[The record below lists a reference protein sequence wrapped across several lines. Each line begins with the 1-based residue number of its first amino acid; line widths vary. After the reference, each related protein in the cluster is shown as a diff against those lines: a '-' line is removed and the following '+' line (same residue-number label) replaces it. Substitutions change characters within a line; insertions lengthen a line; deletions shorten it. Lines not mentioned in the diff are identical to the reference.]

1 VAQSHALG
9 TLAVS
14 AVNRSTEFR
23 SDIEGLRA
31 VAVLLVVACHCGI
44 SWCSGGFIGVDVF
57 FVLSGYLITGL
68 LVAEIRRTSKV
79 DLPRFYARRA
89 RRLLPA
95 LLLVLLTT
103 LAAGSVIQ
111 VAQELNVA
119 ARAAR
124 ATALY
129 VSNVFFDHN
138 AADYFAPD
146 VASNPFL
153 HTWSLGVEEQFYL
166 FWPVLLILGLR
177 LGESARA
184 LAPLLTGVTILS
196 LCFCIWS
203 TFRYPTL
210 AFYELPARAWEFGI
224 GGLLTLASLPK
235 LGRAAWTI
243 VGWSGLSAILLPAFF
258 IEDGSGFPGWLA
270 TIPALG
276 TAVVLAAGTALPR
289 RGVCMLLDCRP
300 MQYLGARS
308 YSWYLW
314 HWPFI
319 VFSAAI
325 TPAIP
330 VVGRV
335 IVAAGSLG
343 AAALTYQ
350 FLERPIR
357 HNPQLAARTALS
369 LGLAAGTAIGA
380 AAIAW
385 LAVPFADRL
394 AHEPAMSPI
403 TAAVADIADMPRKQ
417 CVSLGRST
425 EVRTCIFGDPTSS
438 TDVVLFGDSHAI
450 QWFNALQLVARQAHW
465 RLVTVVK
472 SGCAASDIGAD
483 TIAEADVCRR
493 WRAKAFQTIATLRP
507 ELVFAGS
514 FTAVF
519 GRRDDGWPYRRL
531 DRLTLGTKAT
541 LDQLTRAGLSVVLF
555 RDTPLPPFN
564 VPTCLARSALH
575 PWFGLHSC
583 GFDRATAVSSSVFD
597 AEKTAAAGMP
607 RVHFLDLTDQLC
619 RTSVCPAILNNMIV
633 YRDQSHLTGTFASS
647 LAPAVAARL
656 TAMPASSR

>member
-1 VAQSHALG
+1 
-9 TLAVS
+9 VS
-14 AVNRSTEFR
+14 ALNRSREFR
-23 SDIEGLRA
+23 PDIEGLRA

-44 SWCSGGFIGVDVF
+44 SWCPGGFIGVDVF

-103 LAAGSVIQ
+103 LAAGSIIQ
-111 VAQELNVA
+111 VPQELNVA
-119 ARAAR
+119 GRAAR
-124 ATALY
+124 AAALY

-146 VASNPFL
+146 VESNPFL

-177 LGESARA
+177 IGEQTRA
-184 LAPLLTGVTILS
+184 LAVLLTGVTILS
-196 LCFCIWS
+196 LVFCIGS
-203 TFRYPTL
+203 TFSNQTL
-210 AFYELPARAWEFGI
+210 AFYELPARAWEFGL
-224 GGLLTLASLPK
+224 GGLLTAANLPK

-258 IEDGSGFPGWLA
+258 IADGSGFPGWLA

-276 TAVVLAAGTALPR
+276 TVAVLAAGTALPR
-289 RGVCMLLDCRP
+289 RGVCVLLDCRP

-314 HWPFI
+314 HWPFM

-325 TPAIP
+325 CPAIP

-357 HNPQLAARTALS
+357 QNPQLAARTALS
-369 LGLAAGTAIGA
+369 LGLAAVTAVGA

-385 LAVPFADRL
+385 LVTRFGDRM
-394 AHEPAMSPI
+394 ANEPLMSPI
-403 TAAVADIADMPRKQ
+403 AAAVADIADMPRDQ

-425 EVRTCIFGDPTSS
+425 QVRTCIFGDPTSA

-450 QWFNALQLVARQAHW
+450 QWFNALQLVARQAGW

-472 SGCAASDIGAD
+472 SGCGASDID
-483 TIAEADVCRR
+483 AETVAKSEICST
-493 WRAKAFQTIATLRP
+493 WRAKALQTIVTLRP
-507 ELVFAGS
+507 ALVFAGS
-514 FTAVF
+514 FTAGF
-519 GRRDDGWPYRRL
+519 GKTASERTDRKL
-531 DRLTLGTKAT
+531 KRLTLGTKAT
-541 LDQLTRAGLSVVLF
+541 LDRLTRAGLGVVLF

-575 PWFGLHSC
+575 PWVFGLHSC
-583 GFDRATAVSSSVFD
+583 EFDRATALSSSVFD

-619 RTSVCPAILNNMIV
+619 RTSVCPAVLNNMIV

-656 TAMPASSR
+656 TAVPASSR